1 MSTIKHYGVVA
12 AMALGLIVILQN
24 MQSVETRFLFFK
36 IAMPNAILLGLT
48 LLVGFVI
55 GYLLALIRS
64 GQRNRN
70 K

>member
-1 MSTIKHYGVVA
+1 MGKIKHYAFVVA
-12 AMALGLIVILQN
+12 LALGLIVILQN

-36 IAMPNAILLGLT
+36 VTMPNAVLLTLT

-64 GQRNRN
+64 SRRGDQ